1 MKDILTNA
9 NAKVGVTMA
18 PCTKAYKYAVGFGID
33 KTQRMKTALLALAAA
48 MACDFSNCAHIR
60 ARHPDF
66 AESCKI
72 ICIQILR
79 TISWKIIF
87 KHLKTRKNASF
98 LMIVEIHL
106 KTRKAVLPFAYRA
119 PLHLYGGIIDMV
131 TSMVAR
137 LTTTAN
143 FITG

>member
-1 MKDILTNA
+1 MCFPLPDSCPMMEELDLESGDLRVIDGPSLQLFGGIVFAWTNSRERTNADEDQVALHSNNISGADMKDILTNA

-72 ICIQILR
+72 ICIQI
-79 TISWKIIF
+79 
-87 KHLKTRKNASF
+87 
-98 LMIVEIHL
+98 
-106 KTRKAVLPFAYRA
+106 
-119 PLHLYGGIIDMV
+119 
-131 TSMVAR
+131 
-137 LTTTAN
+137 
-143 FITG
+143 